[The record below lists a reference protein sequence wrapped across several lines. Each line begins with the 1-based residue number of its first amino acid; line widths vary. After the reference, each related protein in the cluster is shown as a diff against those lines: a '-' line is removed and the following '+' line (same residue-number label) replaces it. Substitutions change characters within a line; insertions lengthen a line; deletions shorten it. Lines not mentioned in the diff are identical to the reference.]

1 MIEEGESKLRKLM
14 ITATA
19 AILASACS
27 SEAPPAKQQQEE
39 TATALKG
46 GQYQGTFKVTAL
58 RTTDATMPAT
68 KLKLDDTGNAAGCV
82 SADGSIDPA
91 LFAED
96 GDTCTVSNPY
106 VRNGRIGMDLTCKR
120 KGQTGE
126 IRQSVS
132 GTFTGDSLDA
142 EVSTST
148 YLAGTGDYAMTRTVT
163 AKLAGECPAAPATT
177 EKPS

>member
-1 MIEEGESKLRKLM
+1 M
-14 ITATA
+14 ITAAA
-19 AILASACS
+19 AILVSACS
-27 SEAPPAKQQQEE
+27 SEAPPAKQQEE
-39 TATALKG
+39 TATSLKG

-58 RTTDATMPAT
+58 RTTDATTPAT

-132 GTFTGDSLDA
+132 GSFTGDSVDA

-163 AKLAGECPAAPATT
+163 AKRVGECSAAPAKTA
-177 EKPS
+177 EKTS

>member
-1 MIEEGESKLRKLM
+1 M

-19 AILASACS
+19 AVLVSACS
-27 SEAPPAKQQQEE
+27 SEAPPPAKQQEE

-58 RTTDATMPAT
+58 RTTDATTPAT

-96 GDTCTVSNPY
+96 GDTCTVTNPY

-132 GTFTGDSLDA
+132 GTFTGDSVDA

-148 YLAGTGDYAMTRTVT
+148 YLSGTGDYAMTRTIT
-163 AKLAGECPAAPATT
+163 AKRVGECSAAPAAA

>member
-1 MIEEGESKLRKLM
+1 MIA
-14 ITATA
+14 TTA
-19 AILASACS
+19 AILVSACS
-27 SEAPPAKQQQEE
+27 SEAPPPKQQEE
-39 TATALKG
+39 TAASLKG

-58 RTTDATMPAT
+58 RSTDQTTPATSLKQDATGT
-68 KLKLDDTGNAAGCV
+68 VAGCV
-82 SADGSIDPA
+82 TADGTIDAA

-96 GDTCTVSNPY
+96 GDTCTVANPY

-132 GTFTGDSLDA
+132 GSFTADSIDA
-142 EVSTST
+142 DVGANT
-148 YLAGTGDYAMTRTVT
+148 YWSGTGDYAMTRTIT
-163 AKLAGECPAAPATT
+163 AKRVGECSAAPATA